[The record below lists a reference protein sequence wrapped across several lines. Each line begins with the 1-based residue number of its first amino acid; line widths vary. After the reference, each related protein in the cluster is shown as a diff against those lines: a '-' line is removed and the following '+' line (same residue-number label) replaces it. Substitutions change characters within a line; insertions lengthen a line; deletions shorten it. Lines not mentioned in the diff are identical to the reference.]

1 MFFTVPVRV
10 SRCSSE
16 QPFGEQSILET
27 EDSEVILE
35 CRAGPPNCYALP
47 CPELLLNCE
56 AECVVE
62 VLKRGQLCAR
72 KTGDLLAIARLFEER
87 VHEVSWFAWPK
98 VPMSLR
104 RARDLL
110 GAMAAFAG
118 TDAFEEAR
126 VSVQEQLA
134 AGSCL
139 LVQCFTRASVDA
151 CRRLL
156 VCTALALRRAGIG

>member
-56 AECVVE
+56 AECVAE

-72 KTGDLLAIARLFEER
+72 KTGDLLAICQAFRGKSSRSFMVCVAE
-87 VHEVSWFAWPK
+87 
-98 VPMSLR
+98 
-104 RARDLL
+104 
-110 GAMAAFAG
+110 GADV
-118 TDAFEEAR
+118 TT
-126 VSVQEQLA
+126 Q
-134 AGSCL
+134 GS
-139 LVQCFTRASVDA
+139 
-151 CRRLL
+151 
-156 VCTALALRRAGIG
+156 